1 MKLAA
6 GFLKHVRNGNKVF
19 NLVCLLPKHCL
30 YKENIIINGHIDT
43 IKDIT
48 EAVDEPAILTNNLV
62 KITTKSL

>member
-6 GFLKHVRNGNKVF
+6 GFLKHVRNGNKVVKF
-19 NLVCLLPKHCL
+19 GLFITKALSITNKNNIKHGQDN
-30 YKENIIINGHIDT
+30 KINV
-43 IKDIT
+43 T